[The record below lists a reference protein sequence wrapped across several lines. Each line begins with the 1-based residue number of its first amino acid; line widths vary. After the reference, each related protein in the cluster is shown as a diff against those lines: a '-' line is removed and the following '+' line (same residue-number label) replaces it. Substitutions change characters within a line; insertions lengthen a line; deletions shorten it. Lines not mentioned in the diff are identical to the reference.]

1 LSEKSLGTAAA
12 GSGMVGGGI
21 GEAEVGGSVG
31 SSALVVACMLALG
44 EASIRDFV
52 SLVELVRL
60 L

>member
-1 LSEKSLGTAAA
+1 
-12 GSGMVGGGI
+12 MVGGGV

-44 EASIRDFV
+44 EASIRVFV